1 METTLT
7 KPSNWLKLWAG
18 VVGLAFER
26 VKPAAHNG
34 HVVPS
39 KPAVAGK
46 PAAAHKPVVTPKPK
60 AAAAPP
66 QIPPDD
72 LTLIHGIGPT
82 FARRLHDAGITTYA
96 QVAAMMPHEL
106 QTMAKA
112 ADWQANP
119 AEWIEQAKELLR

>member
-34 HVVPS
+34 HVVQD
-39 KPAVAGK
+39 KPVARK
-46 PAAAHKPVVTPKPK
+46 AAATRKPVV
-60 AAAAPP
+60 AVVQP
-66 QIPPDD
+66 QIAPDD

-82 FARRLHDAGITTYA
+82 FAQRLHDAGITTYA
-96 QVAAMMPHEL
+96 QVAAMTPHEL
-106 QTMAKA
+106 QTMTKA
-112 ADWQANP
+112 ANWQANP
-119 AEWIEQAKELLR
+119 VEWIEQAKEFLR